1 MGKNEYY
8 VIVDIRT
15 LYYMNQGFPVDD
27 ITEAEGFTT
36 EEAAR
41 KEIAEYD
48 DEEEQ
53 KYYEV
58 YKVKEEI
65 TRRFELIPKIQSN

>member
-1 MGKNEYY
+1 MEKNEYY

-15 LYYMNQGFPVDD
+15 LYCMNQGYPVDD
-27 ITEAEGFTT
+27 IAEAEGFTT

-41 KEIAEYD
+41 EEIAEYD

-65 TRRFELIPKIQSN
+65 TRRFELIPKMQSN

>member
-1 MGKNEYY
+1 MEKNEYY

-15 LYYMNQGFPVDD
+15 LYCMNQGYSVGD
-27 ITEAEGFTT
+27 IAEAEGFTI
-36 EEAAR
+36 EKAAR
-41 KEIAEYD
+41 EEIAEYD

>member
-1 MGKNEYY
+1 MEKNEYY

-15 LYYMNQGFPVDD
+15 LYYMNQGYPVDD
-27 ITEAEGFTT
+27 IAEAEGFTT

-41 KEIAEYD
+41 EEIAEYD

-65 TRRFELIPKIQSN
+65 TRRFELISKMQLN

>member
-1 MGKNEYY
+1 MEKNEYY

-15 LYYMNQGFPVDD
+15 LYCMNQGYPVDD
-27 ITEAEGFTT
+27 IAEAECFLT

-41 KEIAEYD
+41 KEISDYD
-48 DEEEQ
+48 DEQE
-53 KYYEV
+53 YYEV

-65 TRRFELIPKIQSN
+65 TRRFELIPRKQ

>member
-1 MGKNEYY
+1 MDKSVYY

-15 LYYMNQGFPVDD
+15 LYYMNQGYQVDD
-27 ITEAEGFTT
+27 IDEAEGFTT

-41 KEIAEYD
+41 KEISDYD
-48 DEEEQ
+48 DEQE
-53 KYYEV
+53 YFEV

-65 TRRFELIPKIQSN
+65 IRRFELIPKMQSN

>member
-1 MGKNEYY
+1 MDKSVYY

-15 LYYMNQGFPVDD
+15 LYCMNQGYSVDD
-27 ITEAEGFTT
+27 IAEAEGFTT

-58 YKVKEEI
+58 YKVKEKI
-65 TRRFELIPKIQSN
+65 TRRFELIPKMQSN

>member
-1 MGKNEYY
+1 MEKNEYY

-15 LYYMNQGFPVDD
+15 LYYMNQGYPVDD

-41 KEIAEYD
+41 KEISKYD
-48 DEEEQ
+48 DEQ

-65 TRRFELIPKIQSN
+65 TRKFKLIPKIQSN

>member
-1 MGKNEYY
+1 MDKSVYY

-15 LYYMNQGFPVDD
+15 LYCMNQGYPVDD
-27 ITEAEGFTT
+27 IAEAEGFTT

-41 KEIAEYD
+41 NEIAEYD

>member
-15 LYYMNQGFPVDD
+15 LYYMNQGYPVDD

-41 KEIAEYD
+41 KEISDYDYD
-48 DEEEQ
+48 DEQ
-53 KYYEV
+53 KYFEV
-58 YKVKEEI
+58 YKVKEEV
-65 TRRFELIPKIQSN
+65 TRRFELIPRKM

>member
-1 MGKNEYY
+1 MNKTDTSEYY

-15 LYYMNQGFPVDD
+15 LYYMNQGYPVED

-41 KEIAEYD
+41 KEISDYDYD
-48 DEEEQ
+48 DEQ
-53 KYYEV
+53 KYFEV
-58 YKVKEEI
+58 YKVKEEV
-65 TRRFELIPKIQSN
+65 TRRFELIPKI

>member
-1 MGKNEYY
+1 MEKNEYY

-15 LYYMNQGFPVDD
+15 LYYMNQGYSVDD

-41 KEIAEYD
+41 KEISNYDYD
-48 DEEEQ
+48 DEQ
-53 KYYEV
+53 KYFEV
-58 YKVKEEI
+58 YKVKEEV
-65 TRRFELIPKIQSN
+65 TRRLELMPKIQLN

>member
-1 MGKNEYY
+1 MEKNEYY

-15 LYYMNQGFPVDD
+15 LYYMNQGYQVDD
-27 ITEAEGFTT
+27 IAESEGFTT

-41 KEIAEYD
+41 EEIAKYD

-58 YKVKEEI
+58 YKVKEKI
-65 TRRFELIPKIQSN
+65 TRRFELIPKTQSN

>member
-1 MGKNEYY
+1 MEKNEYY

-15 LYYMNQGFPVDD
+15 LYYMNQGYQVDD
-27 ITEAEGFTT
+27 IAKAEGFTT

-41 KEIAEYD
+41 KEISDYD
-48 DEEEQ
+48 DYDEQ